1 MDVECIKILDT
12 PSSTPALPTSLTC
25 TYVSVWTTFVFI
37 FFYLNIFCGA
47 IFVCSVLVWH
57 LLLFS
62 QLRESAFGY
71 VTFEEWIYYG
81 VWLPILY
88 RYFLLFS
95 SFAIIQWQ
103 ISFQRECLIKLFT
116 QLKPIC
122 GEFVQHEQSNF
133 VQNGAIDTIIWPS
146 SFETMRDIFFTNVFG
161 SIRGY
166 FNLILLTGWRPILA
180 VITPER
186 F

>member
-1 MDVECIKILDT
+1 MNDICI
-12 PSSTPALPTSLTC
+12 
-25 TYVSVWTTFVFI
+25 F

-62 QLRESAFGY
+62 QLRESAYGY
-71 VTFEEWIYYG
+71 FTFEECIYYG

-95 SFAIIQWQ
+95 SFAIIKWQ

-122 GEFVQHEQSNF
+122 GEFVQHKQSNF
-133 VQNGAIDTIIWPS
+133 AQNGAIDAIVGHRRLKRRGIYFLP
-146 SFETMRDIFFTNVFG
+146 MCVVQFG
-161 SIRGY
+161 AT
-166 FNLILLTGWRPILA
+166 LIL
-180 VITPER
+180 
-186 F
+186 FF